1 MESETAGTLARIVA
15 PEGTTLPI
23 GGLLAVIATENA
35 ADAELDAFV
44 AGFVVPEPAD
54 TAAEAET
61 GPVPRDVDAGG
72 KRLRYLEL
80 GSGDGMPVVF
90 LHGFGA
96 DLNSWMFNQP
106 ALAEGGRAIALE
118 LPGHGGST
126 KDVGAGDVAALAGAV
141 DAALTA
147 LNLSRAHLVGHSMG
161 GAVAAVLAARQPKA
175 IASLTLIASGGLGLE
190 INAAFI
196 DGLVKG
202 SRRRDIEATLRLLV
216 HDPALVSRAM
226 VEDVL
231 RYKRIDGVNAALE
244 TIAAALFAN
253 GRQTGSVLDL
263 VTGLACP
270 VQLIWG
276 QNDQIIPAAHAEAL
290 SGRLPVHILPETGHL
305 PHMERSAQVNG
316 LIRRFAAS

>member
-1 MESETAGTLARIVA
+1 MTITAITMPKWGLTMTEGKVVAWLKQPGSQVADGEELLEIETSKITNVMESETAGTLARIVA

-161 GAVAAVLAARQPKA
+161 GAVAAVLAGQ
-175 IASLTLIASGGLGLE
+175 
-190 INAAFI
+190 
-196 DGLVKG
+196 
-202 SRRRDIEATLRLLV
+202 RRS
-216 HDPALVSRAM
+216 PA
-226 VEDVL
+226 
-231 RYKRIDGVNAALE
+231 
-244 TIAAALFAN
+244 
-253 GRQTGSVLDL
+253 
-263 VTGLACP
+263 
-270 VQLIWG
+270 
-276 QNDQIIPAAHAEAL
+276 
-290 SGRLPVHILPETGHL
+290 
-305 PHMERSAQVNG
+305 
-316 LIRRFAAS
+316 